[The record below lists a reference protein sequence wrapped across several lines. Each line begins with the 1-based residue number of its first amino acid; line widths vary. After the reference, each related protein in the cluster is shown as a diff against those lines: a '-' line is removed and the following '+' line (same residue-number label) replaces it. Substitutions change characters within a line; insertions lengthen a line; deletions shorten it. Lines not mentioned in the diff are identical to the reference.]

1 VGLHSKI
8 KNIVEAP
15 IMHAVKTQ
23 KMNTID
29 FKYMKLNLRLAWN
42 LIAGIQN
49 IASKSNSE
57 QELEF
62 NSKYEDL
69 FSSYPQL
76 Y

>member
-1 VGLHSKI
+1 
-8 KNIVEAP
+8 
-15 IMHAVKTQ
+15 MHAVKTQ